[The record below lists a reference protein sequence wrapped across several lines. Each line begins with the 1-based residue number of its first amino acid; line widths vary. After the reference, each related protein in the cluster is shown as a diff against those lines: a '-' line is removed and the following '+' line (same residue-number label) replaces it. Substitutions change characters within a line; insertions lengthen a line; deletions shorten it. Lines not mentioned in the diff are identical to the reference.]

1 MSNKVFQQNL
11 DDKKGP
17 QPGGP
22 YLIQMLFKEP
32 VEMPDKEKMTAIMEK
47 HIGSTE
53 CFCYDKKMAGFAA
66 QEHIAEFKDG
76 KCPVQLMVTKC
87 DKFKGKGFDA
97 FLMSQMWDCQEDRER
112 IFREC
117 KYQVVAT
124 DMLAAALPALE
135 RANLDADF
143 LEALA
148 ELYPTCEAFYFQN
161 CGKLFL
167 AEETIE
173 KFSEVKIQKVQK
185 KKLDIVYEDEHILL
199 INKPSGM
206 LSQKAKETDESL
218 VEYLIDYLL
227 DSGKLKKEDLAC
239 FRPSV
244 CNRLDRNTSGIVA
257 AGRSLPGLQIM
268 SEVIKDR
275 SLGKYYVCV
284 VRGIVKGEARI
295 EGWLTKNEK
304 TNQVSIRKEETPGS
318 LPIRT
323 AYRPLASGNGYTLL
337 EVHLITGRS
346 HQIRAHLASIGHPIA
361 GDPKYGDPRVN
372 EEVKKRFGVRSQML
386 HAWRL
391 VMPETISEPLS
402 YLAGKEFTAPMP
414 AEMKRMEE
422 MMKSAPKRPANHRL

>member
-1 MSNKVFQQNL
+1 
-11 DDKKGP
+11 
-17 QPGGP
+17 
-22 YLIQMLFKEP
+22 
-32 VEMPDKEKMTAIMEK
+32 
-47 HIGSTE
+47 
-53 CFCYDKKMAGFAA
+53 
-66 QEHIAEFKDG
+66 
-76 KCPVQLMVTKC
+76 
-87 DKFKGKGFDA
+87 
-97 FLMSQMWDCQEDRER
+97 
-112 IFREC
+112 
-117 KYQVVAT
+117 
-124 DMLAAALPALE
+124 
-135 RANLDADF
+135 
-143 LEALA
+143 
-148 ELYPTCEAFYFQN
+148 
-161 CGKLFL
+161 
-167 AEETIE
+167 
-173 KFSEVKIQKVQK
+173 
-185 KKLDIVYEDEHILL
+185 
-199 INKPSGM
+199 
-206 LSQKAKETDESL
+206 
-218 VEYLIDYLL
+218 
-227 DSGKLKKEDLAC
+227 
-239 FRPSV
+239 
-244 CNRLDRNTSGIVA
+244 
-257 AGRSLPGLQIM
+257 M

-323 AYRPLASGNGYTLL
+323 AYRPLVSGNGYTFL

>member
-1 MSNKVFQQNL
+1 MRMLTVSKNEAGQRLDKLLAKYLNL
-11 DDKKGP
+11 AGKSFIYKMMRKKNIT
-17 QPGGP
+17 
-22 YLIQMLFKEP
+22 LN
-32 VEMPDKEKMTAIMEK
+32 
-47 HIGSTE
+47 
-53 CFCYDKKMAGFAA
+53 
-66 QEHIAEFKDG
+66 G
-76 KCPVQLMVTKC
+76 KKC
-87 DKFKGKGFDA
+87 DGSEHLTEGD
-97 FLMSQMWDCQEDRER
+97 E
-112 IFREC
+112 I
-117 KYQVVAT
+117 
-124 DMLAAALPALE
+124 
-135 RANLDADF
+135 
-143 LEALA
+143 
-148 ELYPTCEAFYFQN
+148 
-161 CGKLFL
+161 KLFL

-227 DSGKLKKEDLAC
+227 DSGKLKKEDLTC
-239 FRPSV
+239 F
-244 CNRLDRNTSGIVA
+244 RLDRNTSGIVA

-275 SLGKYYVCV
+275 SLRKYYVCV
-284 VRGIVKGEARI
+284 VRGNVKGEARI

-323 AYRPLASGNGYTLL
+323 AYRPLVSGNGYTLL

-422 MMKSAPKRPANHRL
+422 MMKSAPKRPANHRP